1 MLFRLHVLNGPL
13 RGQQVTVG
21 PEPLLVGQGLDCDLV
36 IPDTELAAR
45 HAVFEHRETGLFVR
59 DLGAMGRVLVNRRE
73 QRIARL
79 KHGDVVEL
87 ARTRLLV
94 QAVVQ
99 TETPAPLQL
108 KHQLQV
114 ARWLALLTLLCVVA
128 LVALLLPRHFLS
140 RRPVRPAMLPVTN
153 TVRVMTSV
161 PVTNMVPVLMV
172 VTSPPPTAE
181 LRKMHEEL
189 EIVREAMR
197 LLAARTAA
205 PPVVVTV
212 TSAPPAAAVPPVATV
227 PPTVVPP
234 AAAPAEPVAAQPRVK
249 IVSVEPQRLPAPAE
263 FEDLRLLTITIAPVA
278 SNAPPLTAV
287 SVKTD
292 FFDEDEYSGRIA
304 PTEALTPRA
313 ELRPEGGLGAGP
325 ITVTA
330 SYAVPAGLR
339 DRQLLAGRKV
349 RYAGYRIRVYAG
361 GALQAED
368 IHPRW
373 LLESR
378 P

>member
-21 PEPLLVGQGLDCDLV
+21 PEPLTVGQGLDCDLV
-36 IPDTELAAR
+36 IPDAELAVR
-45 HAVFEHRETGLFVR
+45 HAVFEHRGTGLFVR

-73 QRIARL
+73 QREARL

-99 TETPAPLQL
+99 TETPAPLRL

-128 LVALLLPRHFLS
+128 VVALLLPRHFLS
-140 RRPVRPAMLPVTN
+140 RPPVWPAMLPVTN
-153 TVRVMTSV
+153 TIRVT
-161 PVTNMVPVLMV
+161 TTVPVLMV

-197 LLAARTAA
+197 LLAARSAA

-212 TSAPPAAAVPPVATV
+212 TSAPPAAVAPPVAV
-227 PPTVVPP
+227 LPPAVVPP
-234 AAAPAEPVAAQPRVK
+234 AVAPAEPTAAQPRVK
-249 IVSVEPQRLPAPAE
+249 IVSVEPQRLPAPSE
-263 FEDLRLLTITIAPVA
+263 FEDLRLLNITIAPAA
-278 SNAPPLTAV
+278 SHAPPLTAV

-292 FFDEDEYSGRIA
+292 FFDEDEYTGRIA

-313 ELRPEGGLGAGP
+313 ELRPEGGLGDGP